1 MHNLT
6 NNIWSHDPEPD
17 PDLLP
22 LTKKSTLYILS
33 QYSIIKMGRG
43 RTGEMTELTDTSV
56 FDRREAAK
64 KSYFIASLLC
74 LMIYDKKTYIFHSL
88 MI

>member
-17 PDLLP
+17 PLP
-22 LTKKSTLYILS
+22 LIKKSTLYILS

-56 FDRREAAK
+56 FDRRGASK

-74 LMIYDKKTYIFHSL
+74 LMIYDKKPIYFIL
-88 MI
+88 